1 MPVESSLFVEEAAEY
16 LAAGS
21 DSEIKFRCSISRA
34 YYGLY
39 HTGLEYADT
48 ISTPPVSDTAGPS
61 HRKLSA
67 FFENNLDSDM
77 GLRLSHRRLGYSMK
91 QLHEQRISADYKLDH
106 VITREVAESHL
117 VRCNSMIQLV
127 DTLKAAKAA

>member
-16 LAAGS
+16 LAAES

-39 HTGLEYADT
+39 HAGLEYADT
-48 ISTPPVSDTAGPS
+48 ISVPPVSDTAGPS

-67 FFENNLDSDM
+67 FFENNLESDK
-77 GLRLSHRRLGYSMK
+77 GLRLSHRRLGYVMK
-91 QLHEQRISADYKLDH
+91 QLHEQRVNADYKLDQL
-106 VITREVAESHL
+106 VTREVAESHL